1 MNVKELIDI
10 LKAYGEDTQV
20 IVPDGA
26 FFHKMTEN
34 ELQEVYLYESKE
46 LGVTEFAD
54 ENASKEEQ
62 ELKTFLLIGTNQF
75 S

>member
-20 IVPDGA
+20 IVPDGV
-26 FFHKMTEN
+26 FYHKMTEN
-34 ELQEVYLYESKE
+34 EMQEVYLYESKE
-46 LGVTEFAD
+46 LGVTEFAN
-54 ENASKEEQ
+54 ENASSEEQ

>member
-1 MNVKELIDI
+1 
-10 LKAYGEDTQV
+10 
-20 IVPDGA
+20 
-26 FFHKMTEN
+26 MTDN

-46 LGVTEFAD
+46 LGVTENAD
-54 ENASKEEQ
+54 ESASKEEQ

>member
-1 MNVKELIDI
+1 MNVKELIDL
-10 LKAYGEDTQV
+10 LKCYEEDSQV
-20 IVPDGA
+20 IIPDGV
-26 FFHKMTEN
+26 FFHKLTEN

-46 LGVTEFAD
+46 SGITEDAD

-62 ELKTFLLIGTNQF
+62 ELKTFLLVGTNQF

>member
-1 MNVKELIDI
+1 MKVKELIEI

-20 IVPDGA
+20 IVPDGV
-26 FFHKMTEN
+26 FYHEMTEN
-34 ELQEVYLYESKE
+34 EMQEVYLYKSKE
-46 LGVTEFAD
+46 LGVTEFAN